1 MGGASLSQPAAP
13 SGVGVFPHFE
23 TGAHEGRCRKNFPSA
38 VTTERGLENPPG
50 AGPANWTELPKTV
63 GGLCQRGAGGHAG
76 LC

>member
-1 MGGASLSQPAAP
+1 MCVCVCVCVCVHRRLISSDSEPSL
-13 SGVGVFPHFE
+13 
-23 TGAHEGRCRKNFPSA
+23 TKRLPSA